1 MIRSTVGLLLLLSLA
16 HFSCDTEPPNFGG
29 PSYDEAGNLAL
40 DREKIDEYLKTAD
53 YDSLYRIHDRSGVV
67 IIVQEEGTGSRPT
80 SNNTVYTNYVGK
92 LLDGTVFD
100 TNIES
105 VAKENDLYDE
115 EREYRIYPFAMIPA
129 DQGGPITGFSIG
141 FSRLRSGSKAVLVIP
156 SPYAYRDQ
164 ESEDIPANSVLV
176 FEVDFLGM
184 D

>member
-1 MIRSTVGLLLLLSLA
+1 MFKYSVGILLLISISFVA
-16 HFSCDTEPPNFGG
+16 CDSQPNFGG
-29 PSYDEAGNLAL
+29 PRYDEAGNLAL
-40 DREKIDEYLKTAD
+40 DRVKIDQFLLNAE
-53 YDSLYRIHDRSGVV
+53 YDSLYRIHDPSGVV
-67 IIVQEEGTGSRPT
+67 IIVQEEGTGSRPQT
-80 SNNTVYTNYVGK
+80 NNTVYSNYVGK

-105 VAKENDLYDE
+105 VAKENEIFNE
-115 EREYRIYPFAMIPA
+115 EREYRIYSFPLVSG
-129 DQGGPITGFSIG
+129 QGGPITGFNIG
-141 FSRLRSGSKAVLVIP
+141 FRRLRSGSKAVLVIP

>member
-1 MIRSTVGLLLLLSLA
+1 MIRSTVGILLLLSIVL
-16 HFSCDTEPPNFGG
+16 FSCNTEPPNFGG
-29 PSYDEAGNLAL
+29 PRYDEVGNLAL
-40 DREKIDEYLKTAD
+40 DRVKIEEYLETAD
-53 YDSLYRIHDRSGVV
+53 YDSLYRIHDPSGVV
-67 IIVQEEGTGSRPT
+67 IIVQEEGSGSRPS

-100 TNIES
+100 TNIE
-105 VAKENDLYDE
+105 AIAIENNIYDE
-115 EREYRIYPFAMIPA
+115 EREYRIYPFALIPA
-129 DQGGPITGFSIG
+129 QQGGPITGFSIG
-141 FSRLRSGSKAVLVIP
+141 FSRLRSGSKAVLIIP